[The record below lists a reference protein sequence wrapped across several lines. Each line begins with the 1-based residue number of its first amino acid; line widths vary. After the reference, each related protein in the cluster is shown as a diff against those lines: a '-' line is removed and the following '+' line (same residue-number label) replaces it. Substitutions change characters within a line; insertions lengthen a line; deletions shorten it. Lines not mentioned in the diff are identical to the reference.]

1 MLDHYSYYPPPSVPD
16 RIDNLFRSPKL
27 QKYKT
32 LTVYKDAITHF
43 VNRVDPGS
51 YTGYFVFTKRNIESK
66 CLYFFE
72 TYTANIE
79 SVKTKILRISLLK
92 IYFSNYIKKW
102 LEKAYSP
109 NGCMMKKVSNR
120 TLVGK

>member
-1 MLDHYSYYPPPSVPD
+1 M
-16 RIDNLFRSPKL
+16 RSSKL
-27 QKYKT
+27 QKYKH
-32 LTVYKDAITHF
+32 LTVYNDAITHF
-43 VNRVDPGS
+43 VNKVDPGS
-51 YTGYFVFTKRNIESK
+51 YTGYFVFGKRNIESK

-102 LEKAYSP
+102 LKNAYSP
-109 NGCMMKKVSNR
+109 NGCMMKKISKR

>member
-1 MLDHYSYYPPPSVPD
+1 MLDYYSNHPPPTIPE
-16 RIDNLFRSPKL
+16 RIENIMKSNKL
-27 QKYKT
+27 QQYKK
-32 LTVYKDAITHF
+32 LTVYEDTIKYF
-43 VNRVDPGS
+43 VNKVDPGS
-51 YTGYFVFTKRNIESK
+51 YTGYFIFGRKNIEEK

-72 TYTANIE
+72 TYTESIENIQ
-79 SVKTKILRISLLK
+79 KKILRISLLK
-92 IYFSNYIKKW
+92 ILFNNYIKKW